1 MRGGPGNGHLPH
13 SPEAEAGV
21 LGGVLIR
28 NDVLALIDTLE
39 VTDFYD
45 HKNKVVFQAIRNLE
59 AAGMPIDVV
68 TLENEIAKSGK
79 LEAIGGVAYL
89 GELSL
94 RVPTVANVE
103 AYAAIVRDKRI
114 TREVM
119 LMVGDVMAEAKDG
132 EIEGEQIVHDM
143 TVGLLSV
150 ATGGDRP
157 IFTMAELVAEE
168 AARVR
173 ADVEAKLAGQTVHV
187 GVPTGIAVLDERCG
201 GAPRGVLTMVIAR
214 PACGK
219 TTVAM
224 HLAKS
229 SKIAGAESLVAT
241 YEDGKESFGQRGLGQ
256 ESGLATESLRARRI
270 SGAELETV
278 DAAVLSARARS
289 ECLLPAAGMSAEQL
303 VRRVRRENLVR
314 RHRGQ
319 APFGQLIVDYLQN
332 MPQPEHARTR
342 DEGLSHIITVLSGFA
357 QEEKIP
363 VVMMCQLNREIE
375 KRDDKRPRISDIRDC
390 GAAEQAGKLILG
402 LYRPWLYEPAK
413 KDAAG
418 RLLYTPNDL
427 RVLVLKNNQ
436 GEAMGD
442 ISLWW
447 DLKTHSIHNTEMDVA
462 ASRNAARSTRHEQQ
476 AIGGDEFAKRFDA
489 ADDWHRR

>member
-1 MRGGPGNGHLPH
+1 MVRSRDHLPH

-28 NDVLALIDTLE
+28 NDALALIDTLE
-39 VTDFYD
+39 VGDFYD
-45 HKNKVVFQAIRNLE
+45 HKNKVVFEAIRNLE
-59 AAGMPIDVV
+59 ASGMPIDIVM
-68 TLENEIAKSGK
+68 LENEIAKTGK

-89 GELSL
+89 GELTL
-94 RVPTVANVE
+94 RVPTVDNVE
-103 AYAAIVRDKRI
+103 AYAKIVRDKRI

-132 EIEGEQIVHDM
+132 EIEGEQMVHDM

-168 AARVR
+168 AVRVR
-173 ADVEAKLAGQTVHV
+173 ADVEAKLAGHAVFV
-187 GVPTGIAVLDERCG
+187 GVPTGITVLDERCG

-224 HLAKS
+224 HLARS
-229 SKIAGAESLVAT
+229 SKIANAETLVAT

-256 ESGLATESLRARRI
+256 ESGLATESLRARQI
-270 SGAELETV
+270 SSAELETV
-278 DAAVLSARARS
+278 DAAVLSAQARS

-314 RHRGQ
+314 RHRGK

-332 MPQPEHARTR
+332 MPQPDHARTR
-342 DEGLSHIITVLSGFA
+342 DEGLSHIITILSGFA

-402 LYRPWLYEPAK
+402 LYRPWLYEPTK
-413 KDAAG
+413 KDATG
-418 RLLYTPNDL
+418 KLLYTPNDL
-427 RVLVLKNNQ
+427 RILVLKNNQ

-447 DLKTHSIHNTEMDVA
+447 DLKTHSIHNTEIDAGSV
-462 ASRNAARSTRHEQQ
+462 RVARSTRHEQQ
-476 AIGGDEFAKRFDA
+476 AIGGDEFAQRFDDA
-489 ADDWHRR
+489 GDWHMGR